1 MNQTPETATPER
13 RQREDG
19 RRSRDAIL
27 DAAAELA
34 TVDGLDGLSIGS
46 LAARTSMSKSGLYAH
61 FKSKEE
67 LQVATIG
74 RAGEIFDREVVAP
87 AHDRGG
93 TGLRLLWALS
103 DEFIAH
109 LRRHVFPG
117 GCFFAAVGAEFD
129 THPGRV
135 HDLIAAFSSDWVGEI
150 AAAVAQAQ
158 AAGELDPGADPE
170 QLVFEVNALLLM
182 AHAGYTM
189 FDDDM
194 YLDRA
199 LRALVRLIGP
209 PPA

>member
-1 MNQTPETATPER
+1 MTDTQAAEAPQR

-27 DAAAELA
+27 DAAASLA
-34 TVDGLDGLSIGS
+34 TVDGLEGLSIGS
-46 LAARTSMSKSGLYAH
+46 LADRTGMSKSGLYAH

-87 AHDRGG
+87 ARAQGE
-93 TGLRLLWALS
+93 GLTLLWALCN
-103 DEFIAH
+103 EFIAH

-135 HDLIAAFSSDWVGEI
+135 RDLIAAFSSDWVGEI
-150 AAAVAQAQ
+150 ATAAAQAQ
-158 AAGELDPGADPE
+158 EAGELGADADLE

-189 FDDDM
+189 FDDEM
-194 YLDRA
+194 FLDRA
-199 LRALVRLIGP
+199 RRGLVRLIGP
-209 PPA
+209 QPV